1 MSLLIGSIE
10 LGIIYSLLVLGIY
23 ISFRILDV
31 PDLTADG
38 SFTFGMAVMAMS
50 VTAGHPYLGVLLTG
64 RRQPGRFGDSPP
76 ANPVENPAHF
86 GRYLN
91 HDRALLHQ
99 FNGHA
104 GDQQCGPLGHT
115 DRLSRLQRL
124 AGP

>member
-50 VTAGHPYLGVLLTG
+50 VTAGHPYLGVLLSLAVFL
-64 RRQPGRFGDSPP
+64 RSASPGLR
-76 ANPVENPAHF
+76 AAWPVW
-86 GRYLN
+86 
-91 HDRALLHQ
+91 
-99 FNGHA
+99 
-104 GDQQCGPLGHT
+104 
-115 DRLSRLQRL
+115 
-124 AGP
+124 